1 MQIIIAG
8 VSRSGKSTLARE
20 ICKRLG
26 FFFIP
31 GDPLISTLEELY
43 PETGI
48 HHCDDNRT
56 FSPDLAVFIDRYLQ
70 HIAYEELDVVIDLYQ
85 LFPIDY
91 QKVLRPHD
99 IKIVYLGYSSL
110 TAEEKLQDIRLY
122 ERKNDWTA
130 ETSDDALIKII
141 EQFLTE
147 SSMMRDQC
155 RTYQIPFFDT
165 GTCFAQSIDDAARWI
180 YESMRKFPRR

>member
-20 ICKRLG
+20 ICKRLW

-31 GDPLISTLEELY
+31 GDPLISALEELY

-99 IKIVYLGYSSL
+99 ILVVKWTFYINARFLHYMGVVTLLWQHLNAQVTPEQYGYQHL
-110 TAEEKLQDIRLY
+110 FPEDELQN
-122 ERKNDWTA
+122 NDG
-130 ETSDDALIKII
+130 E
-141 EQFLTE
+141 
-147 SSMMRDQC
+147 
-155 RTYQIPFFDT
+155 YDT
-165 GTCFAQSIDDAARWI
+165 LH
-180 YESMRKFPRR
+180 P